1 MAKKAKKQTHLQR
14 LVDSMKTISTS
25 ATPVSNLKKVTP
37 TKRDLPKRLQP
48 TDPRGAHRR
57 ILVPDAIRSLDVP
70 RSRETPNPIMGR
82 NRDNMPIP
90 TRQYFEG
97 ARLRSYNPRT
107 NTWDRLN
114 PNAATELRDLQIA
127 ERLHL
132 EAAREWSTYR
142 SNQID
147 VRNRNRKITTAKKN
161 NKLINKIRNSRTNL
175 GKVVTSLKGSKS
187 GYSKSRG
194 SR

>member
-1 MAKKAKKQTHLQR
+1 MAKRAKKQTHLQR

-57 ILVPDAIRSLDVP
+57 ILVPDAIRSLDEP
-70 RSRETPNPIMGR
+70 RSRETPNPTMGR

-90 TRQYFEG
+90 TRDYFEG
-97 ARLRSYNPRT
+97 NRLRSYDPRLGA
-107 NTWDRLN
+107 WDRLN
-114 PNAATELRDLQIA
+114 PHAAAELRNLEIA
-127 ERLHL
+127 ERQHL
-132 EAAREWSTYR
+132 EAAREWSEYR
-142 SNQID
+142 SNQTS
-147 VRNRNRKITTAKKN
+147 VRDRNRKITTAKKN
-161 NKLINKIRNSRTNL
+161 NKLINKIRNSKANI
-175 GKVVTSLKGSKS
+175 GKVVTSLKGSRS